1 MGEVKRDFY
10 KGKARET
17 HFLNC
22 VKSAILCN
30 LWEMKTKV
38 RRTKVHIY
46 IYIYIHVYEGKA
58 LAYASKTHTHQLK
71 RESYSC
77 DSRSLSSGAIC
88 WTNLVS
94 FFFFTGAANLNFSL
108 SLVFFPIFILI
119 VLRGVVAPLFLLMRQ
134 VREVFYFRLFSLG
147 FHSKYG

>member
-46 IYIYIHVYEGKA
+46 IYTYIHVYEGKA

-71 RESYSC
+71 REGYSC
-77 DSRSLSSGAIC
+77 DSPSLSSGAIC

-94 FFFFTGAANLNFSL
+94 FFFSRA
-108 SLVFFPIFILI
+108 
-119 VLRGVVAPLFLLMRQ
+119 RQ
-134 VREVFYFRLFSLG
+134 T
-147 FHSKYG
+147 